1 MKRSNVRRLKTFE
14 EIHPSWHH
22 HIKDEHK
29 KFLGKEVH
37 IQMTTSPH
45 HLYVTEAGPNIVFNT
60 AWFKRNDEETIED
73 S

>member
-1 MKRSNVRRLKTFE
+1 MKRCNVRRLKTFE

-22 HIKDEHK
+22 LIKDEHK

-37 IQMTTSPH
+37 IQITTSPH
-45 HLYVTEAGPNIVFNT
+45 WVYVTECGPNRVFNLG
-60 AWFKRNDEETIED
+60 WFRKDDDKGDED